1 MVLCLTKENIPD
13 FSSDSS
19 EVSVS
24 SDLNS
29 SSTIVSGLKILF
41 HPLLWILQPLND
53 LGFPRKNP
61 MIPDFLVT
69 ASSSVLDSV
78 WLSSTGF
85 SIVRSDF
92 TSAVS

>member
-29 SSTIVSGLKILF
+29 SSTIVSGLEDSF
-41 HPLLWILQPLND
+41 
-53 LGFPRKNP
+53 
-61 MIPDFLVT
+61 
-69 ASSSVLDSV
+69 SSSAY
-78 WLSSTGF
+78 GF
-85 SIVRSDF
+85 F
-92 TSAVS
+92 NL